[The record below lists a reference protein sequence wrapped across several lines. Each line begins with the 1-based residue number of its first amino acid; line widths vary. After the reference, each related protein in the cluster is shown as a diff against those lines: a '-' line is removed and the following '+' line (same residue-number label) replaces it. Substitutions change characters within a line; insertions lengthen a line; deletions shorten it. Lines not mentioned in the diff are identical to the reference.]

1 MLQKILQNFTEISK
15 IPRCSF
21 KEEKILQFFENWA
34 KSKNFEYKIDDAKN
48 IVIYISATE

>member
-21 KEEKILQFFENWA
+21 SEEKILKYFQNWA
-34 KSKNFEYKIDDAKN
+34 KSKNFEYKIDEAKN
-48 IVIYISATE
+48 IVIYVPASK